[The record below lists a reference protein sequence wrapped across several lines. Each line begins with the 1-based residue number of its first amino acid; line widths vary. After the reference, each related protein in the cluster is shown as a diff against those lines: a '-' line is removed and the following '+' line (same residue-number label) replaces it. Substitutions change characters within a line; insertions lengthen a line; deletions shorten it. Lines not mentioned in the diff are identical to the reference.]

1 MGTIETIYDL
11 DNNLAIHVVKGNVN
25 TLAIIT
31 KVKAFI
37 ADRPTKYEIWDFT
50 EGAIHSLYA
59 EDIRSMAQ
67 VLKEPSEVGKVEK
80 SALVFS
86 DNLSYGIGR
95 MTEVYFSMEKI
106 TVEIECFRG
115 LKEAKMWISIEDKL

>member
-1 MGTIETIYDL
+1 MGTIETVEDL
-11 DNNLAIHVVKGNVN
+11 DNNLATHVVKGNIN

-37 ADRPTKYEIWDFT
+37 ADRPTKFEIWDLT

-59 EDIRSMAQ
+59 EDIESMAQ
-67 VLKEPSEVGKVEK
+67 VFKEPAEVGRIGK

-95 MTEVYFSMEKI
+95 MIEVYFSMEKI
-106 TVEIECFRG
+106 TVEIQCFRS
-115 LKEAKMWISIEDKL
+115 LKEARQWLGIKDEL